1 VIIKQFDLKKNI
13 IREIN
18 FFLLYGKNIGLIED
32 TIKNSLKPILP
43 KNIFNYEENDIL
55 KNIPSF
61 RENLVNKSFF
71 ESE

>member
-1 VIIKQFDLKKNI
+1 MIIKQFDLKKNI

-18 FFLLYGKNIGLIED
+18 FFLLYGKNFGLIED

-55 KNIPSF
+55 KNIRSF
-61 RENLVNKSFF
+61 SIEVNNFLF
-71 ESE
+71 N